1 MKRAV
6 FISCVWFLH
15 SGSPTLSTVCSQ
27 PMKIKPEQVD
37 RLADRL
43 LKNCRA
49 KDLMILKTDE
59 GAVRKRIAQ
68 IITQNFREEE
78 AIEEEA
84 RKMLD
89 NLAGQTKTMDQHKM
103 FLMIKKKLAEKKG
116 FILWVDSLTA
126 GYPI

>member
-1 MKRAV
+1 
-6 FISCVWFLH
+6 
-15 SGSPTLSTVCSQ
+15 
-27 PMKIKPEQVD
+27 MKIKPEQAD

-49 KDLMILKTDE
+49 KDLIILKTDE
-59 GAVRKRIAQ
+59 GTVRKRIGE

-89 NLAGQTKTMDQHKM
+89 SHAGQTKTMDQHKM
-103 FLMIKKKLAEKKG
+103 FLLIKKKLAEKKG
-116 FILWVDSLTA
+116 FIL
-126 GYPI
+126 

>member
-1 MKRAV
+1 M
-6 FISCVWFLH
+6 
-15 SGSPTLSTVCSQ
+15 
-27 PMKIKPEQVD
+27 
-37 RLADRL
+37 ADRL

-89 NLAGQTKTMDQHKM
+89 SLAGQTKEMDQHKM
-103 FLMIKKKLAEKKG
+103 LLLIKKKLAEKKG
-116 FILWVDSLTA
+116 FIL
-126 GYPI
+126 

>member
-1 MKRAV
+1 
-6 FISCVWFLH
+6 
-15 SGSPTLSTVCSQ
+15 
-27 PMKIKPEQVD
+27 MKIKPEQAD

-49 KDLMILKTDE
+49 KDLIILKTDE

-84 RKMLD
+84 RMMLD

-116 FILWVDSLTA
+116 FTL
-126 GYPI
+126 

>member
-1 MKRAV
+1 
-6 FISCVWFLH
+6 
-15 SGSPTLSTVCSQ
+15 
-27 PMKIKPEQVD
+27 MKIKPEQVD

-49 KDLMILKTDE
+49 KDLIILKTDE

-84 RKMLD
+84 RMMLD

-116 FILWVDSLTA
+116 FIL
-126 GYPI
+126 

>member
-1 MKRAV
+1 
-6 FISCVWFLH
+6 
-15 SGSPTLSTVCSQ
+15 
-27 PMKIKPEQVD
+27 MKIKPEQAD

-49 KDLMILKTDE
+49 KDLIILKTDE
-59 GAVRKRIAQ
+59 GAVRKIIGE

-89 NLAGQTKTMDQHKM
+89 SLAGQTKEMDQYKM
-103 FLMIKKKLAEKKG
+103 LLLIKKKLAEKKG
-116 FILWVDSLTA
+116 FIL
-126 GYPI
+126 

>member
-1 MKRAV
+1 
-6 FISCVWFLH
+6 
-15 SGSPTLSTVCSQ
+15 
-27 PMKIKPEQVD
+27 MKIKPEQVD

-49 KDLMILKTDE
+49 KDLIILKTDE
-59 GAVRKRIAQ
+59 GTVRKRIAQ

-89 NLAGQTKTMDQHKM
+89 SLAGQTKTMDQHKM
-103 FLMIKKKLAEKKG
+103 FLMIKQKLAEKKG
-116 FILWVDSLTA
+116 FIL
-126 GYPI
+126 

>member
-1 MKRAV
+1 
-6 FISCVWFLH
+6 
-15 SGSPTLSTVCSQ
+15 
-27 PMKIKPEQVD
+27 MKIKPEQVD

-116 FILWVDSLTA
+116 FIL
-126 GYPI
+126 

>member
-1 MKRAV
+1 
-6 FISCVWFLH
+6 
-15 SGSPTLSTVCSQ
+15 
-27 PMKIKPEQVD
+27 MKIKPEQVD

-49 KDLMILKTDE
+49 KDLIILKTDE

-116 FILWVDSLTA
+116 FIL
-126 GYPI
+126 

>member
-1 MKRAV
+1 M
-6 FISCVWFLH
+6 
-15 SGSPTLSTVCSQ
+15 
-27 PMKIKPEQVD
+27 
-37 RLADRL
+37 ADRL

-49 KDLMILKTDE
+49 KDLIILKTDE

-68 IITQNFREEE
+68 IITQHFREEE

-84 RKMLD
+84 RMMLD

-116 FILWVDSLTA
+116 FIL
-126 GYPI
+126 